1 MELGRTK
8 RIFIAVMVISFLVLF
23 VVTPGAIVLALGRQ
37 RLLASFGTVP
47 TMIFEEALFTTIIT
61 AGIFAILNVVA
72 NPDLPRLSALL
83 AGAFR
88 GAVIGGMFGVLHALL
103 RGFLYQFFAVDTTRV
118 AVGAVTGLMVGG
130 VVELV
135 QRLFSWEDNGRQRPL
150 ATRLLMWAALGAVL
164 GR

>member
-47 TMIFEEALFTTIIT
+47 ALIFEEAFFTAIIM
-61 AGIFAILNVVA
+61 AGIYAILNVVA
-72 NPDLPRLSALL
+72 NPDLSRLSALM

-135 QRLFSWEDNGRQRPL
+135 QRLFKWEDDGRQRPL
-150 ATRLLMWAALGAVL
+150 ATRLLTWAALGAWM

>member
-8 RIFIAVMVISFLVLF
+8 RIFIALVVISCLVLV
-23 VVTPGAIVLALGRQ
+23 VVTPGAILLALGRQ
-37 RLLASFGTVP
+37 KLLASLGTVP
-47 TMIFEEALFTTIIT
+47 ALIIEEALFTTII
-61 AGIFAILNVVA
+61 AASVFAILNVIA

-103 RGFLYQFFAVDTTRV
+103 RGLLYQFFESDTARV
-118 AVGAVTGLMVGG
+118 LAGAVTGLAAGG

-135 QRLFSWEDNGRQRPL
+135 QRLLKWDDDGRQRPF
-150 ATRLLMWAALGAVL
+150 ATRLLMWAALGAWM